1 MQKLLTSAAVVA
13 VVLVFVDPVVAQSGQ
28 RGGGQQGEQQRAAAA
43 RQNQLVPV
51 ATFQQQV
58 TGVTVTEDGRIFVN
72 FPRWT
77 EDVAV
82 SVAEV
87 MKDGSIRP
95 YPSAEWNAWRN
106 ARMSEVS
113 PKDHF
118 VCVQSVVAD
127 GRGSVWVLDP
137 AAPNTERVVKD
148 GPKLVQIDLASNQV
162 RRVIGFDETVAP
174 QSSYLNDVR
183 FSPDGKWAYITDSG
197 KGAIVV
203 VDLATGQGRR
213 VLDGHPSTQFEK
225 DVTVVVDGRELRRPD
240 GRQPMFNSDG
250 IALERRG
257 EYLYWQALTG
267 KTLYRVPTA
276 ALVDAAANPDDV
288 AQLVE
293 KVATTE
299 PVDGLWIDGQN
310 RIYLSSLRDN
320 AVKVLADGRIT
331 TLVQDSRLRWPD
343 TFAQGPDGAIY
354 VTASHIQDSPW
365 FHKDWVRKDFALFRI
380 PLQHEATGS
389 TAPAQPRR

>member
-1 MQKLLTSAAVVA
+1 MQSLLTSAAVVA
-13 VVLVFVDPVVAQSGQ
+13 VVHLFLNPAVAQTGQ
-28 RGGGQQGEQQRAAAA
+28 RQGEPQAGQQRAGAAQQD
-43 RQNQLVPV
+43 RLVPV
-51 ATFQQQV
+51 ATFTQQV
-58 TGVTVTEDGRIFVN
+58 TGVTVSEDGRIFVN

-95 YPSAEWNAWRN
+95 YPTGEWNAWRN
-106 ARMSEVS
+106 ARMTEVS

-162 RRVIGFDETVAP
+162 RRVIRFDETVAP

-203 VDLATGQGRR
+203 VDLATGKGRR
-213 VLDGHPSTQFEK
+213 FLDGHPSTQFEK
-225 DVTVVVDGRELRRPD
+225 DVTIVIDGRELRRPD

-250 IALERRG
+250 IALDGRG

-276 ALVDAAANPDDV
+276 ALVDVNAKADQV
-288 AQLVE
+288 AERVE
-293 KVATTE
+293 TVATTE
-299 PVDGLWIDGQN
+299 PVDGLWIDEQN
-310 RIYLSSLRDN
+310 RIYLSSLQDN
-320 AVKVLADGRIT
+320 AVKVLAEGRINT
-331 TLVQDSRLRWPD
+331 VVQDSRLRWPD

-365 FHKDWVRKDFALFRI
+365 FHKDWVRKDFSLFRI
-380 PLQHEATGS
+380 GPQQEATGS
-389 TAPAQPRR
+389 IAPAQPRR

>member
-1 MQKLLTSAAVVA
+1 MEKLLTSAAVVA
-13 VVLVFVDPVVAQSGQ
+13 VALVFIGPALAQTGDRQ
-28 RGGGQQGEQQRAAAA
+28 GGQQGGQQRAAAA

-58 TGVTVTEDGRIFVN
+58 TGVTVSEDGRIFVN

-95 YPSAEWNAWRN
+95 YPNADWNAWRN
-106 ARMSEVS
+106 ARMNEVS

-148 GPKLVQIDLASNQV
+148 APKLVQIDLGSNQV
-162 RRVIGFDETVAP
+162 KRVIAFDESVAP

-203 VDLATGQGRR
+203 VDLATGQSRR
-213 VLDGHPSTQFEK
+213 LLDGHPSTQFEK
-225 DVTVVVDGRELRRPD
+225 DVTIVVDGRELRRPD

-250 IALERRG
+250 IALDARG

-267 KTLYRVPTA
+267 KTLYRIPTA
-276 ALVDAAANPDDV
+276 ALVDVNAKADQIALRIENV
-288 AQLVE
+288 T
-293 KVATTE
+293 TTE
-299 PVDGLWIDGQN
+299 PVDGLWIDGQD
-310 RIYLSSLRDN
+310 RIYLSSLQDN
-320 AVKVLADGRIT
+320 AVKVLAEGRIT

-365 FHKDWVRKDFALFRI
+365 FHKDWVRKDFSLFRI
-380 PLQHEATGS
+380 PVQQEATGS
-389 TAPAQPRR
+389 TAPAQSRR